1 MSSGID
7 ETDRAIL
14 RLLQRD
20 ASVSVDTLAEKV
32 HMSRNACWRRV
43 KQLEAQNIIRNR
55 VVLINPDE
63 VDLGLSVIVLIKTNA
78 HDPDWLKKFRDAVRS
93 MPEIL
98 GAHRMTGEL
107 DYVLR
112 IRVAN
117 VKAYDRFYQDLI
129 RRIDIADVSASFVME
144 DLKDTTE
151 LPI

>member
-1 MSSGID
+1 MSSNLD
-7 ETDRAIL
+7 EIDRAIL
-14 RLLQRD
+14 RILQRD
-20 ASVSVDTLAEKV
+20 ASVSVDVLAEKV

-43 KQLEAQNIIRNR
+43 KQLEVQNIIKNR
-55 VVLINPDE
+55 VVLVNPDE
-63 VDLGLSVIVLIKTNA
+63 VDLGLSVVVLIKTNS
-78 HDPDWLKKFRDAVRS
+78 HDPAWLKQFRDAIKS
-93 MPEIL
+93 MPQIL

-112 IRVAN
+112 VRVAN

-129 RRIDIADVSASFVME
+129 RRVDIADVSASFVME

>member
-14 RLLQRD
+14 RILQRD
-20 ASVSVDTLAEKV
+20 ASVSVDMLAEKV

-43 KQLEAQNIIRNR
+43 KQLEAQNVIKNR
-55 VVLINPDE
+55 VVLIDPDA
-63 VDLGLSVIVLIKTNA
+63 VDLGLSVVVLIKTNA
-78 HDPDWLKKFRDAVRS
+78 HDPDWLKRFRDAIRA

-107 DYVLR
+107 DYILR
-112 IRVAN
+112 VRVAN

-129 RRIDIADVSASFVME
+129 RRVDVADVSASFVME

>member
-1 MSSGID
+1 MSLGID

-14 RLLQRD
+14 RILQRD

-43 KQLEAQNIIRNR
+43 KQLEAQNVIRNR
-55 VVLINPDE
+55 VVLVNPDE
-63 VDLGLSVIVLIKTNA
+63 VGLELSVIVLIKTNA
-78 HDPDWLKKFRDAVRS
+78 HDPAWLKQFGDAIRS

-112 IRVAN
+112 VRVAN
-117 VKAYDRFYQDLI
+117 VKAYDRFYQNLI
-129 RRIDIADVSASFVME
+129 RRVDIADVSASFVME

-151 LPI
+151 LPV

>member
-14 RLLQRD
+14 RILQRD

-43 KQLEAQNIIRNR
+43 KQLEAQNIICNR
-55 VVLINPDE
+55 VVLVNPDE

-78 HDPDWLKKFRDAVRS
+78 HDPDWLKKFREAVRS

-112 IRVAN
+112 IRVSN
-117 VKAYDRFYQDLI
+117 VKAYDKFYQDLI

>member
-14 RLLQRD
+14 RVLQRD
-20 ASVSVDTLAEKV
+20 ASVSVDTLAEQV

-43 KQLEAQNIIRNR
+43 KQMEAQNIIKNR
-55 VVLINPDE
+55 VVLVNPDE

-78 HDPDWLKKFRDAVRS
+78 HDPGWLKQFGDAIRA

-112 IRVAN
+112 VRVAN

-129 RRIDIADVSASFVME
+129 RRVDIADVSASFVME

>member
-14 RLLQRD
+14 RILQRD
-20 ASVSVDTLAEKV
+20 ASVSVDMLAEKV

-43 KQLEAQNIIRNR
+43 KQLEAQNVIKNR
-55 VVLINPDE
+55 VVLIDPDA
-63 VDLGLSVIVLIKTNA
+63 VDLGLSVVVLIKTNA
-78 HDPDWLKKFRDAVRS
+78 HDPDWLKRFRDAVRA

-107 DYVLR
+107 DYILR
-112 IRVAN
+112 VRVAN

-129 RRIDIADVSASFVME
+129 RRVDVADVSASFVME

>member
-1 MSSGID
+1 MSSNID
-7 ETDRAIL
+7 EIDRSIL
-14 RLLQRD
+14 RILQRD
-20 ASVSVDTLAEKV
+20 ASVSVDVLAEKV

-43 KQLEAQNIIRNR
+43 KQLETQKIIKNR
-55 VVLINPDE
+55 VVLVNPDE
-63 VDLGLSVIVLIKTNA
+63 VGLGLSVVVLIKTNS
-78 HDPDWLKKFRDAVRS
+78 HDPGWLKQFRDAIKA

-112 IRVAN
+112 VRVAD

-129 RRIDIADVSASFVME
+129 RRVDIADVSASFVME